1 MTTTELKIKM
11 KETLNLVDKGEEVLI
26 TRKGAVYKI
35 VKIA

>member
-11 KETLNLVDKGEEVLI
+11 KEALDSVDKGAEVLV

-35 VKIA
+35 VKVA